1 MIKRII
7 AKLDVKSNNLVKG
20 VNLEGLR
27 VLGKTW
33 DFASY
38 YYKNKI
44 DELIYQD
51 VVSSLYGKNT
61 LYEAIENTAKNIF
74 IPLTVGGGISSL
86 EEIHK
91 ILRSGADKVAIN
103 TAAIKKPRII
113 FEASKKFGKSTIV
126 SSLEIK
132 KTNNEYYCYFDN
144 GRNFSNIKA
153 INWIKKLLKLGAGEL
168 LITFIDTEGTGKG
181 VDLNFLKEISK
192 FVDIPIIANGGIGKK
207 LHVKE
212 IFEKTNISGVA
223 ISSMFHY
230 SYLSKQK
237 KKFKNLKNFEEGNL
251 DYLNNYYSSNN
262 NIQFSEINSLKKYL
276 IKNKINVRDI

>member
-7 AKLDVKSNNLVKG
+7 AKLDIKSKNLVKG

-27 VLGKTW
+27 TLGKTV

-38 YYKNKI
+38 YYNNNV

-51 VVSSLYGKNT
+51 VVASLYGKNT
-61 LYEAIENTAKNIF
+61 LYESIEETAKNIF

-91 ILRSGADKVAIN
+91 ILRCGADKVAIN
-103 TAAIKKPRII
+103 TAAIKKPKLIHD
-113 FEASKKFGKSTIV
+113 ASKKFGKSTIV

-132 KTNNEYYCYFDN
+132 KRDNHYYCYFDN
-144 GRNFSNIKA
+144 GRSFSNLKA
-153 INWIKKLLKLGAGEL
+153 EEWIKKLIKLGTGEL

-181 VDLNFLKEISK
+181 VDIKFLNDIKDY
-192 FVDIPIIANGGIGKK
+192 VNIPIVANGGIGNK
-207 LHVKE
+207 LQVKN
-212 IFEKTNISGVA
+212 IFEKTDISGVA

-230 SYLSKQK
+230 SYLDKQNIK
-237 KKFKNLKNFEEGNL
+237 SRNMRNFEEGNL
-251 DYLNNYYSSNN
+251 DYLNNFYDSNN
-262 NIQFSEINSLKKYL
+262 NIQVDEIKNLKRYL
-276 IKNKINVRDI
+276 TKNKINVRKN